1 MSWDEALFRFAWR
14 LRRGRRY
21 AAAEPERQRAANLAD
36 LKTPLTLVAR
46 ALSGEALDI
55 QEAEHVGGYAGDVIY
70 LPRAVRLAPTPG
82 DNARVYLYR
91 VAYAV
96 TSRRL
101 GFTLPAGAA
110 LPADFRAFCT
120 LVAVPPTRQALEAA
134 MPASQVLR
142 QELSALLLRDRPV
155 PEHLDAIG
163 GRLEALRQ
171 ALLGRE
177 ADVPAP
183 LSALLWRIV
192 TAAES
197 WDDTALPDLWRQ
209 FRHGV
214 QRASR
219 RVPAAPLVLWGQ
231 LMPFRA
237 ESRPVS
243 PGRPLQRHSASSF
256 PSGTE
261 LPGKPKEDVRRV
273 ILDQKDIDNDTLIH
287 TFEKIETAEEFSGVT
302 RTPDG
307 ADELAHHADALD
319 ELDMREVVR
328 TNTPTY
334 SVYRADLRFDDDTG
348 DLESAEPQSGVAF
361 AYDEWDGRA
370 QRYRPAWCTV
380 HVGQPTIP
388 AGADQAAAAIVRKHA
403 RTVHEVRLLL
413 DKLRYKRLLRNR
425 QIEGTDIDVD
435 AVVDRYATV
444 RGGQRPD
451 DRLYL
456 AQRRQRR
463 DLVTLLLI
471 DMSASTDAWIEGR
484 RVLDIAIESALVLG
498 EVLSQWGDRVGM
510 AGFYSNTR
518 RDCRFIMLKPF
529 DADWHR
535 SRAAL
540 TGLEPTGYTR
550 IGPAVRH
557 GTALLQRQR
566 AAKKLLLL
574 LSDGK
579 PIDYD
584 RYEGR
589 YGIADVRQAIRE
601 AHHSRIHTYA
611 LAIDVQAKLYL
622 PQMFGSGSFRILPH
636 PAHLVRGLSEV
647 YGQLAR

>member
-1 MSWDEALFRFAWR
+1 MSWDEALFRFAWK
-14 LRRGRRY
+14 LKRGRCH
-21 AAAEPERQRAANLAD
+21 AAAEPLRQRAARLAD
-36 LKTPLTLVAR
+36 LKTSLTLVAR
-46 ALSGEALDI
+46 ALSGEALEI
-55 QEAEHVGGYAGDVIY
+55 QEAEHVGGYAGEVIY
-70 LPRAVRLAPTPG
+70 LPRVIHLAPTPG

-120 LVAVPPTRQALEAA
+120 LAAVPPTRRALEDT
-134 MPASQVLR
+134 MPASQGLR
-142 QELSALLLRDRPV
+142 QEFSALLLRDRPS
-155 PEHLDAIG
+155 PERMDTMGA
-163 GRLEALRQ
+163 RLEAFRQ
-171 ALLGRE
+171 GLLGRDP
-177 ADVPAP
+177 DVPEP
-183 LSALLWRIV
+183 LSGLLRRILI
-192 TAAES
+192 ASES
-197 WDDTALPDLWRQ
+197 WNESALHDLWRQ
-209 FRHGV
+209 FRQGV
-214 QRASR
+214 RRASR
-219 RVPAAPLVLWGQ
+219 HVPMAPLVLWGQ

-237 ESRPVS
+237 ASRPVS
-243 PGRPLQRHSASSF
+243 SASPRQRHSAASF

-261 LPGKPKEDVRRV
+261 LPGKPKENVRRV
-273 ILDQKDIDNDTLIH
+273 VLDQKDIDNDTLIH

-328 TNTPTY
+328 TNTPTH
-334 SVYRADLRFDDDTG
+334 SVYRADLRFDEDTG
-348 DLESAEPQSGVAF
+348 DLESAESQSGAAF

-380 HVGQPTIP
+380 YVNQPTVP
-388 AGADQAAAAIVRKHA
+388 AGADRMAAAILRKHV
-403 RTVHEVRLLL
+403 RTVREVRLLL
-413 DKLRYKRLLRNR
+413 DKLRHKRLLRNR

-463 DLVTLLLI
+463 DLATLLLI
-471 DMSASTDAWIEGR
+471 DMSASTDAWIEGS
-484 RVLDIAIESALVLG
+484 RVLDIATESALVLG

-518 RDCRFIMLKPF
+518 RDCRFVMLKPF

-566 AAKKLLLL
+566 VAKKLLLL

-589 YGIADVRQAIRE
+589 YGIADIRQAIRE
-601 AHHSRIHTYA
+601 AQHSRIHTYA

-636 PAHLVRGLSEV
+636 PTHLVRGLSEV